1 MKCSRCGREL
11 PDGALFCNYCGCK
24 VTGMPEGRNIRTQ
37 KGKLDAVA
45 NVGVRASETLKKGRI
60 DRKYVIGIAA
70 LVCLVVLSCVF
81 LFRGDKLSGTTWKG
95 DGVTISFDHG
105 NWVSSGYERSTSG
118 TYEISGNQLT
128 INEGGQSTVFT
139 YKIVGNAMTWTYISE
154 EGEERVGTYMKQ

>member
-70 LVCLVVLSCVF
+70 LVCLVVISCIF

-105 NWVSSGYERSTSG
+105 DWVSSGYKRSTSG
-118 TYEISGNQLT
+118 TYEISGNKLT
-128 INEGGQSTVFT
+128 INEGGQSTVYT
-139 YKIVGNAMTWTYISE
+139 YEIVGNAMTLTYISE
-154 EGEERVGTYMKQ
+154 EGEETVGTYMKQ